1 MKSKRKMIWL
11 LLMIGVMIVIFC
23 LSNQP
28 SEVSSKIS
36 DTVAEG
42 MNIQQENT
50 STSLSATKVAFGL
63 NIRKLAHIG
72 LFALLG
78 ITARGY
84 TTEAFRALAIC
95 FGYAVFDET
104 HQFFVEG
111 RTGSVKDVAIDAIG
125 FLLVIFV
132 WEIIA
137 IIMRNRKKKA

>member
-11 LLMIGVMIVIFC
+11 LLMIGVMIGIFY

-28 SEVSSKIS
+28 AEVSHKIS
-36 DTVAEG
+36 DTVAEEI
-42 MNIQQENT
+42 NIQPKDDQT
-50 STSLSATKVAFGL
+50 TPSTTKIALGL
-63 NIRKLAHIG
+63 DIRKMAHVG

-78 ITARGY
+78 ITAMGY
-84 TTEAFRALAIC
+84 TTEASRALAIC
-95 FGYAVFDET
+95 LGYAVFDEI

-132 WEIIA
+132 WE
-137 IIMRNRKKKA
+137 MR